1 MEIPPKQ
8 ELFER
13 IMPVGP
19 NKSSPTALS
28 LLLRSSVFKEL
39 VEKNSN
45 DEAPPQG
52 KVIRNKYELHEHE
65 FGGIVSY
72 RGIENSPYEIPLS
85 GLEAKQETAL
95 PLLTTTGKTMWN
107 SMPH

>member
-19 NKSSPTALS
+19 NNKSSPTALS

-45 DEAPPQG
+45 DETPQG
-52 KVIRNKYELHEHE
+52 NVVRKKYQTHERE
-65 FGGIVSY
+65 FGGMVSY
-72 RGIENSPYEIPLS
+72 RGIENSLYEIPSS
-85 GLEAKQETAL
+85 GLEAKEEIAL
-95 PLLTTTGKTMWN
+95 PLFNTTGRAMWN
-107 SMPH
+107 